1 MRSKM
6 RKVLTCQCEHEATS
20 THSRTFAVVSRKPLN
35 NRNLSHIKTFEMN
48 KTSTF
53 LVAGAMFAAMT
64 SCSESDV
71 YLCGCNA
78 DKEQCQLSIS
88 EVNKEGYRLTRTAT
102 EKESF
107 VDGDALGV
115 WVDDIVN
122 DTYNGTVYSN
132 IKVTKG
138 TNGWTFLNNVALT
151 SSKARVYAVYPYN
164 EKMQDKKV
172 TLSVDDDTDYL
183 YDVVSNASNTNPTVQ
198 LTMKHIRSKLVVKVK
213 RGDYT
218 GDGVITT
225 GTVSGSSMMLNGSF
239 DVKTEKF
246 QSTEGSG
253 TLSFTGTVSGEGM
266 LEDQWFVFSK
276 FGGSAS
282 KLSFNLTID
291 GIKYPTAQ
299 STEGVIFEKGKKYI
313 YTLTISNHK
322 VEVSKVDIEP
332 WTDGKDEDVTI
343 TD

>member
-1 MRSKM
+1 MYRIGLGYDIHRLDCDSTSFYPYRSK
-6 RKVLTCQCEHEATS
+6 K
-20 THSRTFAVVSRKPLN
+20 AVPKDIR
-35 NRNLSHIKTFEMN
+35 KTF
-48 KTSTF
+48 KS
-53 LVAGAMFAAMT
+53 
-64 SCSESDV
+64 S
-71 YLCGCNA
+71 Y
-78 DKEQCQLSIS
+78 
-88 EVNKEGYRLTRTAT
+88 
-102 EKESF
+102 
-107 VDGDALGV
+107 
-115 WVDDIVN
+115 
-122 DTYNGTVYSN
+122 DTYK
-132 IKVTKG
+132 IKG
-138 TNGWTFLNNVALT
+138 LPAGPICNPGIEAILA
-151 SSKARVYAVYPYN
+151 AIYP
-164 EKMQDKKV
+164 
-172 TLSVDDDTDYL
+172 DDTDYL
-183 YDVVSNASNTNPTVQ
+183 YDVVSNASNTSPTVQ

-225 GTVSGSSMMLNGSF
+225 GTVSGSSMMLNGNF

-253 TLSFTGTVSGEGM
+253 TLSFTGTVSGEGT

-332 WTDGKDEDVTI
+332 WADGKDEDVTI

>member
-78 DKEQCQLSIS
+78 DKEQGQLSIS

-246 QSTEGSG
+246 Q
-253 TLSFTGTVSGEGM
+253 
-266 LEDQWFVFSK
+266 
-276 FGGSAS
+276 
-282 KLSFNLTID
+282 
-291 GIKYPTAQ
+291 
-299 STEGVIFEKGKKYI
+299 
-313 YTLTISNHK
+313 
-322 VEVSKVDIEP
+322 
-332 WTDGKDEDVTI
+332 
-343 TD
+343 